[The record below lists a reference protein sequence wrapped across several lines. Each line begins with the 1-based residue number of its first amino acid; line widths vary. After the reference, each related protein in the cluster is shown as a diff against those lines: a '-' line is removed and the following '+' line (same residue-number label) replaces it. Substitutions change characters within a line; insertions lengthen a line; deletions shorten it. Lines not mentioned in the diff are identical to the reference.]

1 MKVLLLSL
9 ALLAPALP
17 LQAEASFFRYLVET
31 AKQGEAESQFI
42 LGMTYCDGWEGII
55 RTGTA
60 AARWCELAAELNDQR
75 PVFVFG
81 LLQRGKDH
89 IKPDRAE
96 ALKWLTAAA
105 DRGDNY
111 ARVILGEMLL
121 EGDGVPADWRH
132 GVEWMRKSAVAGF
145 APAQFR
151 LGVVYLVGDA
161 STPKNP
167 VEALAWFIVAAEA
180 GSKCAVEFRDEQAEM
195 LGREVAR
202 LAVLRSR
209 ELHRKP

>member
-9 ALLAPALP
+9 ALLVPALP
-17 LQAEASFFRYLVET
+17 VQAEVSFFHYLVET
-31 AKQGEAESQFI
+31 ARQGETESQFI

-60 AARWCELAAELNDQR
+60 AARWCELAAELEDQR

-81 LLQRGKDH
+81 LLQRSKDH
-89 IKPDRAE
+89 IKPDRAV
-96 ALKWLTAAA
+96 AIKWLTTAA

-121 EGDGVPADWRH
+121 EGDGVPADWRQ
-132 GVEWMRKSAVAGF
+132 GAEWIRKSATEGF
-145 APAQFR
+145 SPAQFR
-151 LGVVYLVGDA
+151 LGVIYLVGNA
-161 STPKNP
+161 ATPQDT

-180 GSKCAVEFRDEQAEM
+180 GSKPAMEFRDEQTAR

-209 ELHRKP
+209 ELPRKS